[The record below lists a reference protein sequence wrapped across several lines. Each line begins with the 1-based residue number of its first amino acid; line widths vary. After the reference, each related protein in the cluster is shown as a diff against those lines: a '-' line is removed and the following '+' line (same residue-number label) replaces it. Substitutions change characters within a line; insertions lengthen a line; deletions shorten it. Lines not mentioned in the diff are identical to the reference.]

1 MHGMERGVWRSVA
14 WSVAECGVIFEVNQ
28 LEDCA
33 RLVGSVDAD
42 GDGVIDFKEFE
53 AICRDG
59 I

>member
-1 MHGMERGVWRSVA
+1 MERGVWRSVA
-14 WSVAECGVIFEVNQ
+14 WSVAECGVIFDMNQ